1 MKLKFDIRLDKRLEA
16 YIQKL
21 PRGVART
28 GLTAL
33 AEWLIGNGQ
42 RGLKRYPPYKYITR
56 RKAYGKPFVS
66 DKQRRFVM
74 AAIRE
79 GRIDPGVPHR
89 TGNTQRGYVMV
100 VSNRGYNVKIV
111 NKTRG
116 AVYTR
121 HDTLQAR
128 LNKLAGWRKQ
138 ADVIR
143 TNIKGAIRHA
153 QSKVNEMLRTKKGL

>member
-42 RGLKRYPPYKYITR
+42 RGLKRYPPYKYVPIKKAGGFKTDKSR
-56 RKAYGKPFVS
+56 RY
-66 DKQRRFVM
+66 VM
-74 AAIRE
+74 AMIRK
-79 GRIDPGVPHR
+79 GVIDPGVPHR

-100 VSNRGYNVKIV
+100 ASNRGYAVKIV
-111 NKTRG
+111 NRTRG

-128 LNKLAGWRKQ
+128 LNKLAGWRKMK
-138 ADVIR
+138 DVIK
-143 TNIKGAIRHA
+143 TNIEGAIRHA